1 MAKKKATKKKTG
13 VKSSLLTKIIL
24 LAALVFVGVQ
34 LWTIHGK
41 ITAAKAEEAVLA
53 EQISLQ
59 QQENDSLR
67 RQLESADDP
76 NLIEEIARNDGM
88 VKPGEKVFYDV
99 SN

>member
-1 MAKKKATKKKTG
+1 MAKKTVAKKKKG
-13 VKSSLLTKIIL
+13 VKSSLVTKLIL
-24 LAALVFVGVQ
+24 LAALIFVGVQ
-34 LWTIHGK
+34 VWMLHGK
-41 ITAAKAEEAVLA
+41 ITEAKAEEAALA
-53 EQISLQ
+53 AQISMQ

-67 RQLESADDP
+67 HQLESANDP